1 MATEVNLRACVPADA
16 AALALVGQATFLETF
31 AGILDG
37 AAIVAHCAQAHAAAV
52 YAAWLNDKA
61 HALWLVET
69 TAGKAPVGF
78 MVVSP
83 PQLPVPD
90 TDGDLELKRIYLL
103 SKFQGGGVGK
113 RLVEAAVARALDAG
127 AHRLL
132 LGVYAGNTSAIGFY
146 ERAGFRKIGER
157 KFRVGGRDYDDQIM
171 AMSLAG

>member
-1 MATEVNLRACVPADA
+1 MATEANVRACGPDDA
-16 AALALVGQATFLETF
+16 EALALVGRATFLETF

-37 AAIVAHCAQAHAAAV
+37 AAIVAHCGQAHAAAV
-52 YAAWLNDKA
+52 YDGWLNDKA

-69 TAGKAPVGF
+69 TSGSAPVGF

-90 TDGDLELKRIYLL
+90 TEGDLELKRIYLL

-113 RLVEAAVARALDAG
+113 RLIAAAAAHAIAAG
-127 AHRLL
+127 ANRLL
-132 LGVYAGNTSAIGFY
+132 LGVYAGNAPAIGFY